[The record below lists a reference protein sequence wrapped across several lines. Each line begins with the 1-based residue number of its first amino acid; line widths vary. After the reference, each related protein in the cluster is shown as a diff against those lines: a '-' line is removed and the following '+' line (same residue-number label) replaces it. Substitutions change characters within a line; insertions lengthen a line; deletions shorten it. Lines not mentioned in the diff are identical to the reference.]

1 MWPTRQVALSR
12 PSAYV
17 APFHWLLPRQSRVR
31 HALGAR
37 LSGPQEHHA
46 HCALYPYGCYSLRRI
61 VALAAHH
68 APTTDRRV
76 RLGLLLRRNAKSHT
90 RLLPYSDC
98 ECFLHEC
105 VPDTDLCSCLV
116 YSPHRRGWRTPE
128 RSEFPRR

>member
-1 MWPTRQVALSR
+1 
-12 PSAYV
+12 
-17 APFHWLLPRQSRVR
+17 
-31 HALGAR
+31 
-37 LSGPQEHHA
+37 A

-105 VPDTDLCSCLV
+105 VPDTEITIKHILPLDQTLPLHSRGHAPSKGQRETTGAV
-116 YSPHRRGWRTPE
+116 SPTPAE
-128 RSEFPRR
+128 QFYALAA